1 MAKYEKLTY
10 SDAIAKYV
18 RKAVQDGVSIK
29 DILASV
35 NKRFQNSPRSHATFY
50 KLYGEDIA
58 DARAEIA
65 GKIGN
70 VVVQQALDGH
80 FPSQELYL
88 RSKAG
93 WSPTNT
99 VFEGE
104 TGGDEDA
111 DSSAVDTLMTLLGK
125 KRSDEDDITDNSE

>member
-1 MAKYEKLTY
+1 MSKYDKLPY
-10 SDAIAKYV
+10 SDAIAKHI
-18 RKAVQDGVSIK
+18 KQAVQNGVPMK
-29 DILASV
+29 DVLASV
-35 NKRFQNSPRSHATFY
+35 NKRFQNAPRSHATLY

-58 DARAEIA
+58 DARAEIV
-65 GKIGN
+65 GKVGN
-70 VVVQQALDGH
+70 VVVQQALEGH
-80 FPSQELYL
+80 FPSQELFL
-88 RSKAG
+88 RAKGG

-125 KRSDEDDITDNSE
+125 KTDVNPDDPTDNG